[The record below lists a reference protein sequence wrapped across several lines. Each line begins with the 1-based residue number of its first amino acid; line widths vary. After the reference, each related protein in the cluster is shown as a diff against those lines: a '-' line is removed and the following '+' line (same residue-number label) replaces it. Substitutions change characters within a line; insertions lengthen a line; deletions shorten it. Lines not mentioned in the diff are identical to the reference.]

1 MQQEAGEEAQSEAS
15 DEEADEQSEAS
26 DEEEIMSM
34 EEALLLD
41 ENPFSLGGLGGNN
54 GERSD
59 RFKRL
64 HSLRQKWFRAKAGK
78 TLRGEHEGIKA

>member
-1 MQQEAGEEAQSEAS
+1 
-15 DEEADEQSEAS
+15 
-26 DEEEIMSM
+26 M

-59 RFKRL
+59 QFKRL

-78 TLRGEHEGIKA
+78 TLRGEHEGIKAWKQRMKASLFRAQHMTNLVL